1 MKGADSVE
9 QIDLENAIEIL
20 LEKIQPLK
28 NIEEKNILDSLGF
41 ILAENILSPLN
52 NPPFNRS
59 PLDGFTFNSADSHG
73 ASKDTP
79 ITLKVIS
86 EVYAGD
92 YSEEEIHPKE
102 AFRIMTGAPIPNGC
116 DCVIMQEEVLYDD
129 CAKTLKIYRELKPFE
144 NFCFLGEDLKE
155 GEVVIEKGEL
165 ITYNHIG
172 VLASLGINSIKVFKK
187 PKVGVLS
194 LGSELTMPG
203 EPLERGKIY
212 NSNLF
217 TLISKLKYLGL
228 DGIMFPPMNDD
239 PILVSNFISKELKNI
254 DFLITTGGVS
264 VGKKDIMHDV
274 IKELGANRLF
284 WKINI
289 QPGTPVLASEKDG
302 KVILSLSG
310 NPFASLVNFELL
322 GRPILSKLS
331 FNSIKKTN
339 SAIATVRGEFSKKS
353 SKRRFIRGY
362 FNNGEIFLN
371 NQKHSSGT
379 ISSLIGKN
387 AIVDIAPNTP
397 CLKNGDRVQ
406 VILID

>member
-1 MKGADSVE
+1 M
-9 QIDLENAIEIL
+9 
-20 LEKIQPLK
+20 
-28 NIEEKNILDSLGF
+28 
-41 ILAENILSPLN
+41 N

-59 PLDGFTFNSADSHG
+59 PLDGFTFNNTDTIG
-73 ASKDTP
+73 ATKDNP
-79 ITLKVIS
+79 IAFNVIS
-86 EVYAGD
+86 EILAGD
-92 YSEEEIHPKE
+92 FCDKKNLSKE
-102 AFRIMTGAPIPNGC
+102 AFRIMTGAPIPDGC
-116 DCVIMQEEVLYDD
+116 NCVIKQEDVIFNEET
-129 CAKTLKIYRELKPFE
+129 KTLYVDRELKPFE
-144 NFCFLGEDLKE
+144 NFCFLGEDLKIDDLVIKQ
-155 GEVVIEKGEL
+155 GEI

-172 VLASLGINSIKVFKK
+172 VLASLGINTIKVLKK

-203 EPLERGKIY
+203 KDLEKGKIY

-217 TLISKLKYLGL
+217 TIVSKLKYLGV
-228 DGIMFPPMNDD
+228 DGIIFPPMCDD
-239 PILVSNFISKELKNI
+239 SVSVSNFISEELKNI

-274 IKELGANRLF
+274 IKKLGANRLF

-302 KVILSLSG
+302 KLILSLSG

-322 GRPILSKLS
+322 GRPVLSKLS
-331 FNSIKKTN
+331 SNAIKNT
-339 SAIATVRGEFSKKS
+339 TLVEGVVRGGFNKKS

-362 FNNGEIFLN
+362 FRDGYIYLN
-371 NQKHSSGT
+371 DKKHSSGT

-387 AIVDIAPNTP
+387 AIVEVLPGTP
-397 CLKNGDRVQ
+397 YLSEGDKVS

>member
-1 MKGADSVE
+1 ME
-9 QIDLENAIEIL
+9 QISLECALETL

-28 NIEEKNILDSLGF
+28 NVEEKYILDSLGF
-41 ILAENILSPLN
+41 VLAEDILSPLN

-59 PLDGFTFNSADSHG
+59 PLDGFTFNNTDTIG
-73 ASKDTP
+73 ATKDNP
-79 ITLKVIS
+79 IAFNVIS
-86 EVYAGD
+86 EILAGD
-92 YSEEEIHPKE
+92 FCDKKNLSKE
-102 AFRIMTGAPIPNGC
+102 AFRIMTGAPIPDGC
-116 DCVIMQEEVLYDD
+116 NCVIKQEDVIFNEET
-129 CAKTLKIYRELKPFE
+129 KTLYVDRELKPFE
-144 NFCFLGEDLKE
+144 NFCFLGEDLKIDDLVIKQ
-155 GEVVIEKGEL
+155 GEI

-172 VLASLGINSIKVFKK
+172 VLASLGINTIKVFKK

-203 EPLERGKIY
+203 KDLEKGKIY

-217 TLISKLKYLGL
+217 TIVSKLKYLGI
-228 DGIMFPPMNDD
+228 DGIIFPPMCDD
-239 PILVSNFISKELKNI
+239 SVSVSNFISEELKNI

-274 IKELGANRLF
+274 IKKLGANRLF

-302 KVILSLSG
+302 KLILSLSG

-322 GRPILSKLS
+322 GRPVLSKLS
-331 FNSIKKTN
+331 SNAIKNTTL
-339 SAIATVRGEFSKKS
+339 IEGVVRGGFNKKS

-362 FNNGEIFLN
+362 FRDGYIYLN
-371 NQKHSSGT
+371 DKKHSSGT

-387 AIVDIAPNTP
+387 AIVEVLPGTP
-397 CLKNGDRVQ
+397 YLSEGDKVS